1 MGEPLRS
8 DSHVSTNSVC
18 LSKPSSPRPQAG
30 LCGGAILSTCRPI
43 LLTQPPKCSWL
54 PPSFLSV
61 SAPYHC
67 SAPFQHSD
75 LCSMC
80 QQGIFWKWKS
90 RPITPLLNN
99 PTVAFQSCRD
109 KAQPSFVRLHSPPG
123 IISQAPTYTA
133 HCHPSPTSFRC
144 LRVKS
149 AQLITNRPAIHQ
161 PPSPLCLFTC

>member
-1 MGEPLRS
+1 MRS

-123 IISQAPTYTA
+123 IISQAPPTLHTA
-133 HCHPSPTSFRC
+133 TSFRC
-144 LRVKS
+144 LRVTS
-149 AQLITNRPAIHQ
+149 AQLITEACNPPTPITSLLVHLLINRQ
-161 PPSPLCLFTC
+161 P